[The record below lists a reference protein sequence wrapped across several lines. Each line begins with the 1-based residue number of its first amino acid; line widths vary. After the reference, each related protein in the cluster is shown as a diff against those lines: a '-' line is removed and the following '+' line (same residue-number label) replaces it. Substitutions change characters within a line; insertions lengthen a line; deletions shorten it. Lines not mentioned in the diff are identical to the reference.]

1 MSSIRFFLLFLFL
14 TAICF
19 SPVTARA
26 DYSIIP
32 GLSGSLAGCC
42 GFQSPQFAFYADNGT
57 TDYGSMISPS
67 IPSDHWMNNSCNPVV
82 SPCYAT
88 WSGGKVGMYVEIL
101 FANIFF
107 GVITQGQY
115 SGYEGYDGYS
125 FMEEESGWFDF
136 VGTWDGLN
144 PAWIGK
150 GSISYGLTVFCGGNS
165 CDFPGYTLSGNIV
178 TTIAPEPSS
187 FVLICTGVLGF
198 AGAMRRRIQP

>member
-26 DYSIIP
+26 DSIIP
-32 GLSGSLAGCC
+32 GLSGSLVGCC
-42 GFQSPQFAFYADNGT
+42 GGQPAFTFYADDGT
-57 TDYGSMISPS
+57 TSSWNSMINPS
-67 IPSDHWMNNSCNPVV
+67 IPSDHWMNNPCNPIV

-88 WSGGKVGMYVEIL
+88 WSGGKVGMYVSL
-101 FANIFF
+101 GFTNIFN
-107 GVITQGQY
+107 GVVTQGQY
-115 SGYEGYDGYS
+115 SGYVSFDGYS

-150 GSISYGLTVFCGGNS
+150 GSISYGLTVQCGFSG